1 MNEKG
6 SRVLLIGVFGMEL
19 VECGGALLNNVNT
32 GGESHAVI
40 LFAGDEMREDVR
52 NSATHLKSTV
62 EYTDF
67 QSHDL
72 AVNKENLLVLI
83 RAIRSFKPDIII
95 TQDPEHV
102 VSDLDPGRRVAMTL
116 ILESIALASRDV
128 FREELPEFS
137 PHPIA
142 TIYYHTPVRPTC
154 IVDIG
159 GVWDEKCAAMDE
171 LKSQLMFSAQ
181 HYETYYGS
189 EIMERVVPGWS
200 NITEPLERGIRA
212 KREMDKAFYLYQGAT
227 GHAHYA
233 FSESYRREG
242 LYHFKNLMK

>member
-1 MNEKG
+1 MTKNET
-6 SRVLLIGVFGMEL
+6 RMLLIGVFGMEL
-19 VECGGALLNNVNT
+19 VECGGALLNNAKG

-40 LFAGDEMREDVR
+40 LFASGEMQRDVKAAAAR
-52 NSATHLKSTV
+52 LLTSV
-62 EYTDF
+62 EYANFNAHEIRVD
-67 QSHDL
+67 QPHML
-72 AVNKENLLVLI
+72 ELI
-83 RAIRSFKPDIII
+83 KAIRKFKPGIII

-128 FREELPEFS
+128 FREELPGLE

-159 GVWDEKCAAMDE
+159 GVWDEKCAAMNE
-171 LKSQLMFSAQ
+171 LKSQLSFSAQ
-181 HYETYYGS
+181 HFATYYGD
-189 EIMERVVPGWS
+189 EVMEKVVPGWS
-200 NITEPLERGIRA
+200 TITSELERGILA
-212 KREMDKAFYLYQGAT
+212 THEMNKAFYLYQGAT

-242 LYHFKNLMK
+242 LYHFKTLQK

>member
-1 MNEKG
+1 M
-6 SRVLLIGVFGMEL
+6 LLIGGFGMEL
-19 VECGGALLNNVNT
+19 VECGGALLNNANC
-32 GGESHAVI
+32 GGESHAII
-40 LFAGDEMREDVR
+40 LFASEDMQNDVR
-52 NSATHLKSTV
+52 NAASRLKSTV
-62 EYTDF
+62 EYANFKSYDVHVDIPHMLT
-67 QSHDL
+67 
-72 AVNKENLLVLI
+72 LI
-83 RAIRSFKPDIII
+83 SAIRRFKPDIII

-116 ILESIALASRDV
+116 ILESIAVASRDML
-128 FREELPEFS
+128 RDELPGLE

-159 GVWDEKCAAMDE
+159 GVWDDKCAAMEE
-171 LKSQLMFSAQ
+171 LKSQLMFSGQ
-181 HYETYYGS
+181 HYQTYYGS

-200 NITEPLERGIRA
+200 SIGDALERGIKA

-233 FSESYRREG
+233 FSEPYRREG
-242 LYHFKNLMK
+242 LYHFNTLLK